1 MSDIKKK
8 CIVFLAQAET
18 SVRDFVEKVLH
29 EHGSIVGSAS
39 NAQSAL
45 KFLRGY
51 RDDLHLV
58 IIERHIPGM
67 DGLEL
72 AELIATERP
81 HTRVVLIT
89 EDGVVPKHW
98 RNRALIKPLEAAAL
112 RRQIEAALHLL
123 PCDSK
128 PEIAEVLEAGD

>member
-1 MSDIKKK
+1 VTNGKEK
-8 CIVFLAQAET
+8 CIVFLVQAET

-39 NAQSAL
+39 NAASAL

-72 AELIATERP
+72 AELVAEERP
-81 HTRVVLIT
+81 YARVVLIT
-89 EDGVVPKHW
+89 DDGLVPKHW
-98 RNRALIKPLEAAAL
+98 RSRMLIKPLEAAAL
-112 RRQIEAALHLL
+112 RRQIEDALHQL
-123 PCDSK
+123 PCETS
-128 PEIAEVLEAGD
+128 AEAAGVSEAGD

>member
-1 MSDIKKK
+1 VSDTKKK

-18 SVRDFVEKVLH
+18 SVRDFVERILH

-72 AELIATERP
+72 AELIAAERP

-89 EDGVVPKHW
+89 EDGVVPQHW
-98 RNRALIKPLEAAAL
+98 RNRSLIKPLEAAAL
-112 RRQIEAALHLL
+112 RRQIESALHLL
-123 PCDSK
+123 PCDSA
-128 PEIAEVLEAGD
+128 PETADC